1 MLAENAE
8 QEEIARMLV
17 DFISHQTVK
26 ETIIKAIQLSN
37 GGNWVVKDS
46 IGAKAA
52 EFAITSKNPERITF
66 IRDEEDED
74 EEDEDEED
82 EGTSTLKPSMVSSI
96 LANAT
101 KRTTVHLYCLDS
113 FFEGG
118 EKSQDWREFL
128 SVCLNNDK

>member
-8 QEEIARMLV
+8 QEDVGRILV
-17 DFISHQTVK
+17 DFASQKWWDEIVMD
-26 ETIIKAIQLSN
+26 KATKLKD
-37 GGNWVVKDS
+37 GEEWVVKDS
-46 IGAKAA
+46 IGAKAS
-52 EFAITSKNPERITF
+52 EFAITSKHPSVIKF
-66 IRDEEDED
+66 IRQ
-74 EEDEDEED
+74 D

>member
-1 MLAENAE
+1 MKQMLAENADRK
-8 QEEIARMLV
+8 EIVSQMFW
-17 DFISHQTVK
+17 DEMIHK
-26 ETIIKAIQLSN
+26 TIKLRD
-37 GGNWVVKDS
+37 GGFWDVKDS
-46 IGAKAA
+46 VDAIAA
-52 EFAITSKNPERITF
+52 AVAITRKHPSSIKF
-66 IRDEEDED
+66 IRQ
-74 EEDEDEED
+74 D

-101 KRTTVHLYCLDS
+101 KMTAVRLHCLDS

>member
-8 QEEIARMLV
+8 QEEVGRILV
-17 DFISHQTVK
+17 DFASQKWWDEIVMD
-26 ETIIKAIQLSN
+26 KATKLKD
-37 GGNWVVKDS
+37 GEEWFVKDS
-46 IGAKAA
+46 VDAKAA
-52 EFAITSKNPERITF
+52 EFAITSKHPNCITF
-66 IRDEEDED
+66 IRQ
-74 EEDEDEED
+74 D

-101 KRTTVHLYCLDS
+101 KRTTVYLHCLDS

-118 EKSQDWREFL
+118 EKSQVWREFL